1 MADAELL
8 TRITL
13 QNQEF
18 QNEIRRCKQEIKS
31 LKNVTAPA
39 ADELSGLG
47 GMFGELAV
55 AAAAA
60 ISVQKVSDALID
72 FGAASLEAY
81 GNLEM
86 LRVSFE
92 TILNSSSQAN
102 ALIGQLQNYGAN
114 SPYDTEGLAKAAQL
128 MLSYGMNASRVMP
141 TLRQLGDIAMGDN
154 NKLQS
159 LALAFSQMSAAGKVC
174 KQDLNQMI
182 NAGFNPLQVIA
193 EQTDRS
199 IGDLFDDVSKGKIS
213 VDQITQAFR
222 DATSQGGQF
231 YNMAQKQSN
240 TLQGA
245 LASVNDEWTNFK
257 QTLGSII
264 APAAIKGL
272 QTVASTIK
280 DCADALMAVKQAIR
294 QLGGKAD
301 ERIIN
306 DYDTKTLNAI
316 DYANSA
322 GSKKGRD
329 KRLNKG
335 IKVEQNQGRKIDKQI
350 RELDKKFQDQL
361 KYNNYSSPNWD
372 KKKVVKDPISLGDY
386 KAQRANLVALRQSN
400 KERIEQYKKELKNP
414 YQITSDKPI
423 TSPTKYTPS
432 KGGGRN
438 TPSKEEVIPEGS
450 LKALEKKL
458 QEAQNAASLA
468 VGEQA
473 YQAAMATVKKI
484 EDAIANF
491 KWGGAGPNTAKN
503 VSKIGTLDKTGGLV
517 TNSTPNLKL
526 PSMDELKPIG
536 DIIEQ
541 DQIDEI
547 NKLAEA
553 LENAKGV
560 FESYGGDTVGLQN
573 QILDL
578 AKAYKTTGD
587 ATSLAGAGMALVG
600 QQMQALGENGAAA
613 KAGAMMAAIGQIVLG
628 FASASKLAG
637 ELGPLGWVAWLGAGL
652 AALSTTISTVQSFS
666 QGGII
671 NGGSVAGDQMLAR
684 VNAGE
689 MILNGS
695 QQQKLFNTLDSNGAI
710 GGGFNGGEVDFK
722 ISGSVLK
729 GVLRNYD
736 NKTSIL

>member
-18 QNEIRRCKQEIKS
+18 QNEIRRCKSEIND
-31 LKNVTAPA
+31 LKN
-39 ADELSGLG
+39 S
-47 GMFGELAV
+47 
-55 AAAAA
+55 A
-60 ISVQKVSDALID
+60 ISSSSGISSMVGSFAKFAGISLGVGAVVGGIKDLATSSIDAYRNI
-72 FGAASLEAY
+72 
-81 GNLEM
+81 EM
-86 LRVSFE
+86 LKTSF
-92 TILNSSSQAN
+92 TTLLGSASQAD
-102 ALIGQLQNYGAN
+102 QLVNSLRQYGTD
-114 SPYDTEGLAKAAQL
+114 SPYDTEGLARAAQL
-128 MLSYGMNASRVMP
+128 MLGYGMNLQQIMP

-174 KQDLNQMI
+174 KQDLNQMV
-182 NAGFNPLQVIA
+182 NAGFNPLQIIS
-193 EQTDRS
+193 EQTGES
-199 IGDLFDDVSKGKIS
+199 IGTLTDKVSKGQIS
-213 VDQITQAFR
+213 VHQIEQAFK
-222 DATSQGGQF
+222 DATSEGGKF
-231 YNMAQKQSN
+231 HNMASN
-240 TLQGA
+240 MSSTLDGQ
-245 LASVNDEWTNFK
+245 LASLNDEWTTMK
-257 QTLGSII
+257 QTMGEII
-264 APAAIKGL
+264 APVVKEGL
-272 QTVASTIK
+272 VHLTGVVS
-280 DCADALMAVKQAIR
+280 DLSSALMAVKKAIDDINATKHS
-294 QLGGKAD
+294 GGLSTDQKTKYQNQTDKAIEWAYTKGSGEKSIKRAIKQEEKKQKAD
-301 ERIIN
+301 RTWLKFYSN
-306 DYDTKTLNAI
+306 KANRLN
-316 DYANSA
+316 NKNKKGLLSN
-322 GSKKGRD
+322 KKGRNGKTEYTELIEAEAQQRTYAD
-329 KRLNKG
+329 RIMAREERLETYKGKLTPAPNKP
-335 IKVEQNQGRKIDKQI
+335 Q
-350 RELDKKFQDQL
+350 
-361 KYNNYSSPNWD
+361 
-372 KKKVVKDPISLGDY
+372 
-386 KAQRANLVALRQSN
+386 
-400 KERIEQYKKELKNP
+400 P
-414 YQITSDKPI
+414 Y
-423 TSPTKYTPS
+423 SPTKYTPS
-432 KGGGRN
+432 KGGGRK

-473 YQAAMATVKKI
+473 YQTAMATVKKI

-526 PSMDELKPIG
+526 PSMNELKPIG

-541 DQIDEI
+541 DQIDKI

-613 KAGAMMAAIGQIVLG
+613 KAGAMIAAIGQIVLG

-637 ELGPLGWVAWLGAGL
+637 ETEGPWGWIAWLGAGL
-652 AALSTTISTVQSFS
+652 AALATTISTVQSFS

>member
-39 ADELSGLG
+39 ADELSGLS
-47 GMFGELAV
+47 GMFGKLTV
-55 AAAAA
+55 AATAA
-60 ISVQKVSDALID
+60 ISVKKVSDALID

-81 GNLEM
+81 SNLEM

-114 SPYDTEGLAKAAQL
+114 SPYDTEGLARAAQL

-159 LALAFSQMSAAGKVC
+159 LALAFSQMSAAGRVC

-231 YNMAQKQSN
+231 YNMAQTQSD
-240 TLQGA
+240 TLQGT

-272 QTVASTIK
+272 KTVASTIK

-306 DYDTKTLNAI
+306 DYNTKTLNAI
-316 DYANSA
+316 GYANSA
-322 GSKKGRD
+322 GSKEGRD

-335 IKVEQNQGRKIDKQI
+335 IKNEQKEGRKIDKKI
-350 RELDKKFQDQL
+350 RELDKKYQDQL
-361 KYNNYSSPNWD
+361 KYNNYSSPNWN

-386 KAQRANLVALRQSN
+386 KAQRANLLALKQSN
-400 KERIEQYKKELKNP
+400 KERIEQYKKELKKP
-414 YQITSDKPI
+414 YQMASDKPI
-423 TSPTKYTPS
+423 RPQTNLHTN
-432 KGGGRN
+432 KGGG
-438 TPSKEEVIPEGS
+438 TPSNEEVIPKGS
-450 LKALEKKL
+450 LKALEKQL
-458 QEAQNAASLA
+458 QKAQNAASVA

-473 YQAAMATVKKI
+473 YQSAMATVKKI

-491 KWGGAGPNTAKN
+491 KWGGAEPNTAKN
-503 VSKIGTLDKTGGLV
+503 VSKLGTLDKMDKTGGLF
-517 TNSTPNLKL
+517 TEKPNLKL
-526 PSMDELKPIG
+526 PSMDELKPLG

-541 DQIDEI
+541 DQIDKI
-547 NKLAEA
+547 NELAEA

-560 FESYGGDTVGLQN
+560 FESYGGSTVGLQN
-573 QILDL
+573 QIVDL

-671 NGGSVAGDQMLAR
+671 NGGSVAGDHMFAR